1 MSQAPRVF
9 ITGGAAGLG
18 RALAECFAREGARV
32 CIGDLQEAVGRETVA
47 TLNAL
52 GGQAHFLPCDVT
64 READLQAAADWLQ
77 AQWGGV
83 DVVVNNAGVAQMGG
97 IADVSLA
104 DWQWIVDI
112 NLLGVV
118 RGCKVFTPL
127 FRRQGGGTFL
137 NIASMAGMIHLP
149 EAAAYNATKA
159 AVVALSETL
168 QIELERDGIHVSVA
182 CPAFFRSDLARHMRA
197 ATPDAERTTQRL
209 VERARVGAD
218 EIARLI
224 HAGLKKREYHI
235 LTHAEGRQAW
245 RLKRWL
251 PYSVYLGTLR
261 KRMARLQLRMQRK
274 VTPA

>member
-1 MSQAPRVF
+1 
-9 ITGGAAGLG
+9 
-18 RALAECFAREGARV
+18 
-32 CIGDLQEAVGRETVA
+32 
-47 TLNAL
+47 
-52 GGQAHFLPCDVT
+52 
-64 READLQAAADWLQ
+64 
-77 AQWGGV
+77 V

-127 FRRQGGGTFL
+127 FRRQGGGCFL

-168 QIELERDGIHVSVA
+168 QLELERDAIRVAVA

-209 VERARVGAD
+209 VERSGSAPRRWRSASTGA
-218 EIARLI
+218 EQGQA
-224 HAGLKKREYHI
+224 HI
-235 LTHAEGRQAW
+235 LTHPEGRTAW

-251 PYSVYLGTLR
+251 PYRWYLATLR
-261 KRMARLQLRMQRK
+261 RRMAQLQLRMQR
-274 VTPA
+274 PARAA

>member
-1 MSQAPRVF
+1 MSRRVF
-9 ITGGAAGLG
+9 ITGGASGLG
-18 RALAECFAREGARV
+18 RALAECFAKEGASV
-32 CIGDLQEAVGRETVA
+32 CLGDVDDAQGAQAVQ
-47 TLNAL
+47 AL
-52 GGQAHFLPCDVT
+52 ARHGWPVHYLHCDVT

-77 AQWGGV
+77 QAWGGV

-118 RGCKVFTPL
+118 RGCKAFTPL
-127 FRRQGGGTFL
+127 FRRQGGGCFL

-168 QIELERDGIHVSVA
+168 QLELERDAIRVAVA

-209 VERARVGAD
+209 VERSRVGA
-218 EIARLI
+218 EEVAKRI
-224 HAGLKKREYHI
+224 HRGLNKGQAHI
-235 LTHAEGRQAW
+235 LTHPEGRTAW

-251 PYSVYLGTLR
+251 PYRWYLATLR
-261 KRMARLQLRMQRK
+261 RRMAQLQLRMQR
-274 VTPA
+274 PARAA

>member
-1 MSQAPRVF
+1 MKTPRVF
-9 ITGGAAGLG
+9 ITGGASGLG
-18 RALAECFAREGARV
+18 RALAECFAKEGASV
-32 CIGDLQEAVGRETVA
+32 CLGDVDDAQGADTRQ
-47 TLNAL
+47 AL
-52 GGQAHFLPCDVT
+52 ARHGGPVHFLHCDVT
-64 READLQAAADWLQ
+64 QEGDLLAAADWLQ
-77 AQWGGV
+77 QHWGGV

-97 IADVSLA
+97 IADVRLS

-127 FRRQGGGTFL
+127 FRRQGGGCFL

-168 QIELERDGIHVSVA
+168 QLELEPDHIRVSVA

-209 VERARVGAD
+209 VERARIGA
-218 EIARLI
+218 EEVAQAI
-224 HAGLKKREYHI
+224 HRGVKAGEAHI
-235 LTHAEGRQAW
+235 LTHPEGRMAW

-251 PYSVYLGTLR
+251 PYRWYLATLR
-261 KRMARLQLRMQRK
+261 RRMARLQLRMQR
-274 VTPA
+274 PAGAA